1 MKNSTPSSS
10 ATGLSSI
17 FKLLGAIFALILTV
31 GALDRAG
38 VRLVQEQENRAA
50 ASYMEAPAHAQSG
63 AAPAPEPRFST
74 VARSRAGRAQ
84 AAPTNLADW
93 AHRFATTARQQALEK
108 GVPAGIALACG
119 LQAIQNGQE
128 LDSRE
133 AFIEQVIDPLAQLK
147 SQAPRTALSE
157 YFKYAAN
164 SEKWAAGL
172 SRYSHYEQQDL
183 LEAIRQYEL
192 FREDEAVLAAIL
204 QRADIEERAGQA
216 AAKVA
221 ERIGSTSR
229 PETGHGA
236 NASNWRAFYQEEV
249 GQEVARKAARQQ
261 LKAGHYL
268 DKNDLEALA
277 EEANNTTQQALSKN
291 IGLLGRPINR
301 QHPEAEKMLDI
312 TKPENVQAREELYQ
326 QKLREL
332 GYAKGNRK

>member
-38 VRLVQEQENRAA
+38 VRLVQEQETKAA
-50 ASYMEAPAHAQSG
+50 ASYIEAPGHTQSG
-63 AAPAPEPRFST
+63 AMPAPEPRFST
-74 VARSRAGRAQ
+74 VAGSRAARAQ
-84 AAPTNLADW
+84 VSTPNLSEW

-133 AFIEQVIDPLAQLK
+133 AFIEQVIEPLAQLK

-183 LEAIRQYEL
+183 LKAIRQYEL
-192 FREDEAVLAAIL
+192 FREDEMVLAALL
-204 QRADIEERAGQA
+204 QRADIAERAEQA

-221 ERIGSTSR
+221 ERIGSTSQ
-229 PETGHGA
+229 PKDGQSG
-236 NASNWRAFYQEEV
+236 NAQNWRTFYQEEV
-249 GQEVARKAARQQ
+249 GHEVAKKAARQQ
-261 LKAGHYL
+261 LEAGHYL
-268 DKNDLEALA
+268 DKKDLEALA
-277 EEANNTTQQALSKN
+277 EEANNTTQKALSKN

-301 QHPEAEKMLDI
+301 QHPEAGKMLDI